1 MLDRRKRYLLQK
13 RFRNASL
20 VTCMPLY
27 RYTQRLGCMTSSTTP
42 TVTIHSP
49 AVQQPV
55 VLSHL
60 TTFLLR
66 ARYAFLQTFHSA
78 EHSDIDIFDQHQQ
91 LLVRCTIREAESD
104 RRLPAPSVAPA
115 QEALPEN
122 LATLI
127 YALVQAC
134 TVTSEYRQ

>member
-1 MLDRRKRYLLQK
+1 
-13 RFRNASL
+13 
-20 VTCMPLY
+20 MPFY
-27 RYTQRLGCMTSSTTP
+27 CHTQRLGRMTPSTP
-42 TVTIHSP
+42 TITIYSP

-55 VLSHL
+55 VLTHL
-60 TTFLLR
+60 TAFLLH

-91 LLVRCTIREAESD
+91 LLIRCTIREAETD
-104 RRLPAPSVAPA
+104 RRMPGPSVSPA

-127 YALVQAC
+127 HALVQAC

>member
-27 RYTQRLGCMTSSTTP
+27 RYTQRLGRMTSSTP

-78 EHSDIDIFDQHQQ
+78 EHSDLDIFDQHQQ
-91 LLVRCTIREAESD
+91 LLVRCTIREAKTD
-104 RRLPAPSVAPA
+104 RRMPAPAVAPA
-115 QEALPEN
+115 QAALPEN

-127 YALVQAC
+127 HALVQAC
-134 TVTSEYRQ
+134 TVTSECQQ

>member
-1 MLDRRKRYLLQK
+1 MLDRRKCYLLQK
-13 RFRNASL
+13 QFRKTTL
-20 VTCMPLY
+20 VACIPFY
-27 RYTQRLGCMTSSTTP
+27 RHTQRLGRMTSSTP
-42 TVTIHSP
+42 TVTIHST

-91 LLVRCTIREAESD
+91 LLVRCTIWEAETD
-104 RRLPAPSVAPA
+104 RRMPAPSVSPA

-127 YALVQAC
+127 HALVQAC
-134 TVTSEYRQ
+134 MVTSEYRQ